1 MEQSIPTM
9 ELFLLGLNPH
19 GCNSIELMWRVG
31 PNHHE
36 RKGKEHLV
44 KLVTEGQA
52 EIKNLRLK
60 SKIKGVLRE
69 VVADEEK
76 IAKP

>member
-9 ELFLLGLNPH
+9 ELLLLGLNPH

-44 KLVTEGQA
+44 KLVTEDPSSTYLWR
-52 EIKNLRLK
+52 LRH
-60 SKIKGVLRE
+60 SNMLRCSR
-69 VVADEEK
+69 AMQ
-76 IAKP
+76 